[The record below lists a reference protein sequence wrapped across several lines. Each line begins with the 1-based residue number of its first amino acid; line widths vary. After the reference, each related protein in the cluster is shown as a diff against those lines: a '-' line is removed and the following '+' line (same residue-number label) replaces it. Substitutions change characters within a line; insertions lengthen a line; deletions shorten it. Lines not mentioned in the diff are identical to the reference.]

1 MSGASFARRTF
12 SRAAAA
18 LALGAAMLVSAGFA
32 ASPQVYTAEFRKSA
46 GGYEI
51 YLGVL
56 PAGVLFL
63 YRPDH
68 GEATMHGGPRVGD
81 AHHVLVGLVD
91 KASGARV
98 TDAEISARITPPKGA
113 SVEKRLEPMVVDKSV
128 AYGGY
133 FPLWR
138 DQRYRIDLT
147 IRRPGPGAAVHASF
161 DYTHRL

>member
-1 MSGASFARRTF
+1 MSGASLTRRAFAG
-12 SRAAAA
+12 AAAA
-18 LALGAAMLVSAGFA
+18 VALVLVTAGFA
-32 ASPQVYTAEFRKSA
+32 ASPRAYAAEYRKSA

-68 GEATMHGGPRVGD
+68 GDATMHGGPRVGD

-91 KASGARV
+91 TASGARV
-98 TDAEISARITPPKGA
+98 TDADISARITPPNGA
-113 SVEKRLEPMVVDKSV
+113 SVEKRLEPMMVDKSV

-133 FPLWR
+133 FPLRR
-138 DQRYRIDLT
+138 DQRYRIELT
-147 IRRPGPGAAVHASF
+147 IRRPGPEPAVQASF